1 MFAIENY
8 EDFMHI
14 AQTAGDD
21 LFLGIEQ
28 PSSDDET
35 AVSDGGVGPDDDVDH
50 DFTPSDAHPDYVQIN
65 SSTLTLALD

>member
-35 AVSDGGVGPDDDVDH
+35 AVSDGGCR
-50 DFTPSDAHPDYVQIN
+50 ARRRR
-65 SSTLTLALD
+65 